1 MSTPEKEVFVV
12 NRALGLD
19 QERFAR
25 LQAQV
30 QQALGPDT
38 PVIQG
43 GGNLDFVVGVDR
55 QEQVSPAAS
64 RRVQSAAHEEAD
76 RVIMDRLRE
85 SGALATIRE
94 ASTAALRDNNPHTM
108 GSGRHAILDYRKP
121 NWVQDPAVA
130 EGFQRQFGSPGGAV
144 PRGRGRGFTYD

>member
-1 MSTPEKEVFVV
+1 MSTPEKEVFVI

-19 QERFAR
+19 PERLAR

-43 GGNLDFVVGVDR
+43 GGNFDFVVGVDR
-55 QEQVSPAAS
+55 QEQAHLAA
-64 RRVQSAAHEEAD
+64 RRNAQLEAHAEAD
-76 RVIMDRLRE
+76 RVIMARLRE
-85 SGALATIRE
+85 SGALDTIRE
-94 ASTAALRDNNPHTM
+94 ASGNALRDNNPQTN
-108 GSGRHAILDYRKP
+108 GSGRHAILDYRRP

-130 EGFQRQFGSPGGAV
+130 DGFQRQFGSPGGAA
-144 PRGRGRGFTYD
+144 PRGRGREFTY